1 MKSDKSENYLPT
13 VATTLAPAY
22 WENQITVRDSYWNIS
37 TDLNKDVHLCPSNK
51 LGKILHKTKHI
62 GSRSATNYWYKQDA
76 RRQPY
81 HNTQKPISCKESGKL
96 RTLTHLKKIEAQKI
110 KAPVLN
116 NLPTS
121 WDEIPC
127 DRGTRN
133 GSTMEA
139 HVITTTEGSDEVV
152 VSYRFPCSGQK
163 LPPFSMFMLQGT
175 RKPEADS
182 VVSPDLSTS
191 PNLTC
196 SASQLPLSDIC
207 HAQVEIYISCLN
219 IIDCLNLSR
228 YQYFNNADPLNH
240 TWQSYT
246 ISISRKLCRICWP
259 NNITAI
265 EVLTRNGKKR
275 AAAFSF
281 LSDPGDIRE
290 ACMNFTHSSW
300 KDNLQLSRLNKV
312 YDYCAHQNL

>member
-1 MKSDKSENYLPT
+1 MHRSCEGWLRTTVRSWPGSQQTECSPELPKPLSDTSGTWHKQSKQPQWICLNPVKSDKSENYLPT

-51 LGKILHKTKHI
+51 LRKILHKTKHI
-62 GSRSATNYWYKQDA
+62 GSGSTTNNWYKEDA
-76 RRQPY
+76 RTQPY
-81 HNTQKPISCKESGKL
+81 HNTQKLVSCKESGKL
-96 RTLTHLKKIEAQKI
+96 RNLTHLKKIEAQKI
-110 KAPVLN
+110 KATVLN
-116 NLPTS
+116 NLHTS

-152 VSYRFPCSGQK
+152 VSYRFPCSGRK

-196 SASQLPLSDIC
+196 WASQLPLSDIC
-207 HAQVEIYISCLN
+207 HAQVEIYIYCLR
-219 IIDCLNLSR
+219 IIDCLKLSR
-228 YQYFNNADPLNH
+228 Y
-240 TWQSYT
+240 
-246 ISISRKLCRICWP
+246 
-259 NNITAI
+259 
-265 EVLTRNGKKR
+265 
-275 AAAFSF
+275 
-281 LSDPGDIRE
+281 
-290 ACMNFTHSSW
+290 
-300 KDNLQLSRLNKV
+300 
-312 YDYCAHQNL
+312 